1 MENKKFSIKNKDN
14 KIKKKNADI
23 DKVYKKTKGAK
34 LYLGTLMGFLVVT
47 MMICFSPFVVGKT
60 YDYTTV
66 ELNKPITI
74 TSSLALRV
82 ADMEFN
88 SDTGL
93 FKMVITYKDETNAK
107 SLSNLKYNY
116 NLNYIE
122 NKGKSNATKKVVK
135 VEDDYAV
142 VYYENLPKDFG
153 VLSIKV
159 NPRYIYPDLE
169 STNDLKDKEIKFYA
183 VQKNIKKN
191 SNLKIEDKSELRR
204 DSINYQITQ
213 IKDNIEKENK
223 NINVC
228 NTAIKVMEKD
238 IKKLEKDLDF
248 QTMEEQVETQNNISN
263 KKNQIKLKKEEIEK
277 SKTTIKD
284 YKDKIEKLKGNLTS
298 FK

>member
-1 MENKKFSIKNKDN
+1 MENKKFSIKNKNN

>member
-1 MENKKFSIKNKDN
+1 
-14 KIKKKNADI
+14 
-23 DKVYKKTKGAK
+23 
-34 LYLGTLMGFLVVT
+34 MGFLVVT

-74 TSSLALRV
+74 TSSLALKV
-82 ADMEFN
+82 TDMEFN

-93 FKMVITYKDETNAK
+93 FKMVITYKDETNVK
-107 SLSNLKYNY
+107 SLSNLKYDY
-116 NLNYIE
+116 KLNYIE

-135 VEDDYAV
+135 VSDDYAV
-142 VYYENLPKDFG
+142 IYYENLPKDFG

-169 STNDLKDKEIKFYA
+169 NTNDLKDKEIKFYA

-213 IKDNIEKENK
+213 IKNNIEKENK

-238 IKKLEKDLDF
+238 IKKLEQDLDF

-284 YKDKIEKLKGNLTS
+284 YKDKIEKLKGNLT
-298 FK
+298 